1 MITLVTGG
9 SGSGKSEYAEGLL
22 LECEDCARYYIA
34 TMEAWGEEGRRRVE
48 RHKRLRRGKGF
59 ITIEQPREVGSLS
72 FPEKAEGCAAILECV
87 SNLAAN
93 EMFGGDRSRKP
104 EELAFYLE
112 EEIRKLSRQVSCL
125 ILVTNEVG
133 ADGCTY
139 EAETKDYIRLMGYL
153 NQRLGNLADQVVEV
167 VYGIP
172 VLWKEGEKG

>member
-1 MITLVTGG
+1 M
-9 SGSGKSEYAEGLL
+9 
-22 LECEDCARYYIA
+22 
-34 TMEAWGEEGRRRVE
+34 
-48 RHKRLRRGKGF
+48 
-59 ITIEQPREVGSLS
+59 GSLS

-133 ADGCTY
+133 ADGCAY
-139 EAETKDYIRLMGYL
+139 EAETMDYIRLMGYL

-172 VLWKEGEKG
+172 VL